1 MFRWDS
7 NLGTLALQDTTLPT
21 ELNEI
26 STNIVSKCG
35 YGPTMVPISIT
46 LGRGALCYTS
56 LYCISINIP
65 RYFSADIENLSS
77 VVISVYKCKV
87 SVQSYIDIFSFFFSK
102 LISIVAA

>member
-1 MFRWDS
+1 MSRWDS
-7 NLGTLALQDTTLPT
+7 ILGTLTLQDTTLPT

-26 STNIVSKCG
+26 STNIVSKCC
-35 YGPTMVPISIT
+35 YGPTMVPIT

-77 VVISVYKCKV
+77 VVISVYRCKV
-87 SVQSYIDIFSFFFSK
+87 SVQSYIDIFSSFFSA
-102 LISIVAA
+102 S